1 MRTSSITQREIERK
15 ERVMKMLEASLT
27 HRTGAPIQV
36 DMITRDQEE
45 RTAIIATWS
54 PADDDQITTT
64 LTSLGWE
71 LVNHDPR
78 IPDLGTGEGER
89 AGAMLVPPAR

>member
-1 MRTSSITQREIERK
+1 
-15 ERVMKMLEASLT
+15 MLGASLT
-27 HRTGAPIQV
+27 HRTGAPIQI
-36 DMITRDQEE
+36 DMITRWEE
-45 RTAIIATWS
+45 GVALVATWS